1 MDVLNVVIHNLCISE
16 QRSIDNHM
24 SQASKSL
31 ASLSSRLVCWS
42 QNFHLVATYPNI
54 YILLNLFQV
63 NLDQFK
69 HYVVKNFTSAQA

>member
-1 MDVLNVVIHNLCISE
+1 MDVGESFVHNLCISE

-31 ASLSSRLVCWS
+31 ASMNPRLVCWY

-54 YILLNLFQV
+54 YILLNIF
-63 NLDQFK
+63 FK
-69 HYVVKNFTSAQA
+69 LTQTAPFSGQI